1 MVEEKKEF
9 EDKVAYVLGLV
20 SVIISLSLISPLGGL
35 VSGIFGMVL
44 SKNSKSDLGKRAR
57 KLNKWGIF
65 IGAILFVILV
75 SLTVWAT
82 INGVSNPVS
91 GFPQY

>member
-1 MVEEKKEF
+1 MEKDF

-20 SVIISLSLISPLGGL
+20 SIIVSLSLISPLGGL

-44 SKNSKSDLGKRAR
+44 SKNSKTDLGKRAR
-57 KLNKWGIF
+57 RLNKWGIF
-65 IGAILFVILV
+65 IGAILFAVLI

-82 INGVSNPVS
+82 INGVNNPVS